1 MDYFESNMNC
11 LKENREELYKKLD
24 NYINEHTANPTI
36 IIESEQALDGEL
48 YLLVQKSNALH
59 RLNSSYSPR
68 NEAERWV
75 EQYKFTNLNI
85 VISLFGLG
93 NGYFVREL
101 AKNKGP
107 KDIIVVYEPSVDI
120 LYHVLLYYDITDI
133 IREKSIILTIEEINE
148 FDFHQAFQY
157 IVNITNI
164 NSQINC
170 VHPGYEDLFPEQA
183 IFFWKE
189 IKDAL
194 IRERTNINTERYFGR
209 RYITNGIFNLRYL
222 KESNRLMDIKDDI
235 NTDIPAIIV
244 AAGPSLKGSIDYL
257 RKAKGKAYVFAVD
270 RILDYLLDAGIE
282 PDFIVT
288 VDPIKPLEYFTTRTD
303 VTIPLLCSMD
313 SNWEVLQQ
321 HKGKKI
327 FYSCN
332 QFYQRIY
339 LSQKKEPP
347 LIFTGASVATT
358 AFSACLFLGFKKIA
372 LVGQDLAYDGELTHA
387 GVTALE
393 SSKKRNRSRDLYVD
407 GIDGEKILSRTD
419 WYQFLIWFKDAIIL
433 YPNVEVF
440 DTKDRG
446 AKIEGAIQM
455 SLNNVIDKYGV
466 ENGVYNS
473 AIYSKGSTFSEDE
486 MKGIRK
492 YLSDTYDEL
501 QSLKRKAKD
510 AIKICEEQIRI
521 YNNNFSDNHIT
532 EKNFNRISKINK
544 FIYEQPAYHLIDA
557 FITAEAT
564 QQISELYN
572 FTDDEIQDKIKT
584 YEKSIAIF
592 NAIIEGSDFTRE
604 VFDENME
611 YI

>member
-1 MDYFESNMNC
+1 MDYFELNMIC
-11 LKENREELYKKLD
+11 IKQNRRELYKRINKNIEEYTD
-24 NYINEHTANPTI
+24 NPSVM
-36 IIESEQALDGEL
+36 IESAQALDGEL
-48 YLLVQKSNALH
+48 YLLVQKDNALH

-75 EQYKFTNLNI
+75 EQYAFTNLHN
-85 VISLFGLG
+85 VISIFGLG

-101 AKNKGP
+101 AKNKGS
-107 KDIIVVYEPSVDI
+107 KDMIIVYEPSIDI
-120 LYHVLLYYDITDI
+120 FYHVLHHYDVTDI
-133 IREKSIILTIEEINE
+133 IKEKSIILTIGGINE

-164 NSQINC
+164 KSQIKC
-170 VHPGYEDLFPEQA
+170 THPGYEELFTEQA
-183 IFFWKE
+183 IYFWKE
-189 IKDAL
+189 IKDA
-194 IRERTNINTERYFGR
+194 IVREKTNINTERYFGS
-209 RYITNGIFNLRYL
+209 RYITNGVYNLRYI
-222 KESNRLMDIKDDI
+222 KDSIRLIDIKDLI

-244 AAGPSLKGSIDYL
+244 AAGPSLKDSIEDL
-257 RKAKGKAYVFAVD
+257 KKAKGRAYVFVVD
-270 RILDYLLDAGIE
+270 RVLDYVLDAGIE
-282 PDFIVT
+282 PNFIVT

-313 SNWEVLQQ
+313 SNWEVLKQ

-347 LIFTGASVATT
+347 FIFTGASVATT
-358 AFSACLFLGFKKIA
+358 AFSACLSLGFKRIA
-372 LVGQDLAYDGELTHA
+372 LVGQDLAYDGELTHV
-387 GVTALE
+387 GQNEKLSPTQ
-393 SSKKRNRSRDLYVD
+393 RPHSREIYVD
-407 GIDGEKILSRTD
+407 GINGEKVRSRHD

-433 YPNVEVF
+433 YPDIEVF

-446 AKIEGAIQM
+446 AKIDGAIQM
-455 SLNNVIDKYGV
+455 SLNDLINKYGV
-466 ENGVYNS
+466 EDGVDNSILYNKER
-473 AIYSKGSTFSEDE
+473 IFNEEE
-486 MKGIRK
+486 MRGIRK
-492 YLSDTYDEL
+492 FLADTYEEL
-501 QSLKRKAKD
+501 HSLKRKAKD

-521 YNNNFSDNHIT
+521 YSNNLADNHIT

-544 FIYEQPAYHLIDA
+544 FIYEQPAYHLMDA

-572 FTDDEIQDKIKT
+572 FTNNELQDKIKT

-592 NAIIEGSDFTRE
+592 NAVIEGSDFTRE